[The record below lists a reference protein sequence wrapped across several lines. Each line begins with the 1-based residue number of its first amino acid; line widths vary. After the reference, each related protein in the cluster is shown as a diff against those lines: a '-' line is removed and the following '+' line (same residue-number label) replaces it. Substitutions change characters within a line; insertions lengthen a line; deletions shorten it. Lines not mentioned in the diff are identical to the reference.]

1 MLINEEKNLMKQDV
15 CHVAVYYLLLIDY
28 RKIDGN
34 HMIHFIKWQ
43 CNILV
48 QGKTN
53 TYVHIKNHPI
63 YNSKGR
69 IIPLSIMNTHTYQGS
84 FKVIFLYK
92 QAMASIML
100 NVLYLTYF
108 GLDFKVG
115 TIGNLYRK
123 LHHCLIH

>member
-1 MLINEEKNLMKQDV
+1 MKKKYIMKQDV

-53 TYVHIKNHPI
+53 TYVHIKNHPTGI
-63 YNSKGR
+63 YNSKRR